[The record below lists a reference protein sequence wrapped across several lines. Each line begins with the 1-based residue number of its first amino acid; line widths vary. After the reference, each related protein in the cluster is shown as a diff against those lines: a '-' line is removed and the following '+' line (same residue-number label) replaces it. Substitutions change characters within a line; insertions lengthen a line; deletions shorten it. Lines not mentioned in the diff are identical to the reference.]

1 MQGIREKFITPG
13 YSSDASHLLMS
24 SWRKPTQKAC
34 NTYVAK
40 WNQYA
45 SQHQI
50 AVSAPKLPDVINFL
64 TDLFKNGASYSAINT
79 ARSALSA
86 FLPHTPS
93 GPVGAHPDVCRLLK
107 GVFEQRPAL
116 PKYADTWDP
125 DQVLNYLNT
134 VPSIQDLSAKELTL
148 RTATLLSLL
157 TGQRGHALHS
167 LKLNDIRFTKDESKC
182 KIFSEKHKTS
192 KPGAHTEPSEI
203 LAYVENPKL
212 CLVKHLKAY
221 FEKTQEHR
229 KSADSKLFLCY
240 TKPFGPVSRN
250 TFSRWV
256 KSVLAKAGIDTGKYT
271 GHSTRAASCSA
282 VAERASL
289 HTVLKAA
296 GWKWESTFAKFYKK
310 DVLAPNQNFGQV
322 LLDRFLEKQCLSEQV

>member
-1 MQGIREKFITPG
+1 M
-13 YSSDASHLLMS
+13 
-24 SWRKPTQKAC
+24 
-34 NTYVAK
+34 
-40 WNQYA
+40 
-45 SQHQI
+45 
-50 AVSAPKLPDVINFL
+50 
-64 TDLFKNGASYSAINT
+64 
-79 ARSALSA
+79 
-86 FLPHTPS
+86 
-93 GPVGAHPDVCRLLK
+93 
-107 GVFEQRPAL
+107 
-116 PKYADTWDP
+116 
-125 DQVLNYLNT
+125 LNYLNT

-148 RTATLLSLL
+148 RMATLLSLL
-157 TGQRGHALHS
+157 PGQRRLALHS

-296 GWKWESTFAKFYKK
+296 GWKSESTFTKFYKK
-310 DVLAPNQNFGQV
+310 DVLAQNQNFGQV
-322 LLDRFLEKQCLSEQV
+322 LLDRFLEKQ

>member
-1 MQGIREKFITPG
+1 
-13 YSSDASHLLMS
+13 MS
-24 SWRKPTQKAC
+24 VDCWRGCLNRDQL
-34 NTYVAK
+34 Y
-40 WNQYA
+40 
-45 SQHQI
+45 
-50 AVSAPKLPDVINFL
+50 
-64 TDLFKNGASYSAINT
+64 
-79 ARSALSA
+79 
-86 FLPHTPS
+86 
-93 GPVGAHPDVCRLLK
+93 
-107 GVFEQRPAL
+107 

-157 TGQRGHALHS
+157 TGQRRHALHS

-182 KIFSEKHKTS
+182 KIFSEKHKSS

-203 LAYVENPKL
+203 LAYVEKPKL

-296 GWKWESTFAKFYKK
+296 GWKWESTFAKILQERRASPKPKLWPSAVRPLSWKAVTVGTGVIDSAICSMLGLSCITDALSCYAYGIKLQFFFEQWCFCNLWFIATRGSKVSR
-310 DVLAPNQNFGQV
+310 DFSWLE
-322 LLDRFLEKQCLSEQV
+322 LDEKYL

>member
-1 MQGIREKFITPG
+1 
-13 YSSDASHLLMS
+13 MS
-24 SWRKPTQKAC
+24 VDCW
-34 NTYVAK
+34 
-40 WNQYA
+40 
-45 SQHQI
+45 
-50 AVSAPKLPDVINFL
+50 
-64 TDLFKNGASYSAINT
+64 
-79 ARSALSA
+79 
-86 FLPHTPS
+86 S
-93 GPVGAHPDVCRLLK
+93 GCLNRDQLY
-107 GVFEQRPAL
+107 

-157 TGQRGHALHS
+157 PGQRRHALHS

-192 KPGAHTEPSEI
+192 KPAAHTEPSEI

-240 TKPFGPVSRN
+240 TKPFGPVSWN

-310 DVLAPNQNFGQV
+310 DVQAQNQNFGQV
-322 LLDRFLEKQCLSEQV
+322 LLDRFLEKQWLSEQVWLTVLYVQCLACPASLMRLVAMHTE

>member
-1 MQGIREKFITPG
+1 MRFLLSCQVRFLLCCHTHRQ
-13 YSSDASHLLMS
+13 DLLVLTLMS
-24 SWRKPTQKAC
+24 VDCWRGCLNRDQL
-34 NTYVAK
+34 Y
-40 WNQYA
+40 
-45 SQHQI
+45 
-50 AVSAPKLPDVINFL
+50 
-64 TDLFKNGASYSAINT
+64 
-79 ARSALSA
+79 
-86 FLPHTPS
+86 
-93 GPVGAHPDVCRLLK
+93 
-107 GVFEQRPAL
+107 

-157 TGQRGHALHS
+157 TGQRRHALHS

-256 KSVLAKAGIDTGKYT
+256 KSVLAKAGIDTGK
-271 GHSTRAASCSA
+271 
-282 VAERASL
+282 
-289 HTVLKAA
+289 
-296 GWKWESTFAKFYKK
+296 
-310 DVLAPNQNFGQV
+310 
-322 LLDRFLEKQCLSEQV
+322 

>member
-1 MQGIREKFITPG
+1 MTF
-13 YSSDASHLLMS
+13 
-24 SWRKPTQKAC
+24 
-34 NTYVAK
+34 V
-40 WNQYA
+40 
-45 SQHQI
+45 
-50 AVSAPKLPDVINFL
+50 LPRMN
-64 TDLFKNGASYSAINT
+64 
-79 ARSALSA
+79 
-86 FLPHTPS
+86 
-93 GPVGAHPDVCRLLK
+93 
-107 GVFEQRPAL
+107 
-116 PKYADTWDP
+116 
-125 DQVLNYLNT
+125 LN
-134 VPSIQDLSAKELTL
+134 V
-148 RTATLLSLL
+148 
-157 TGQRGHALHS
+157 
-167 LKLNDIRFTKDESKC
+167 RF
-182 KIFSEKHKTS
+182 FSEKHKTS

-221 FEKTQEHR
+221 IEKTQEHR

-296 GWKWESTFAKFYKK
+296 GWKSESTFAKFYKK
-310 DVLAPNQNFGQV
+310 DVLAQNQNFGQV
-322 LLDRFLEKQCLSEQV
+322 LLDRFLEKQ